1 MQRSLKNLLAGA
13 IFVAFGLAF
22 AIAAANYDLGSALKM
37 GPGYIP
43 VVLGGVLVLL
53 GAIIVAEGLLAGAS
67 VPIGAVPWRG
77 AILLTAGVVFF
88 GATVRGLGLAPAL
101 FVTALMSAFA
111 SRRTGVVAALL
122 MAVGLTVLCILVFIE
137 GLGAPLRLFGSWLGF

>member
-43 VVLGGVLVLL
+43 LVLGGVLVLL
-53 GAIIVAEGLLAGAS
+53 GAIIVAEGLFAGAS

-77 AILLTAGVVFF
+77 AILLAGGVVFF

-101 FVTALMSAFA
+101 FVAALMSAFA

-122 MAVGLTVLCILVFIE
+122 MAVGLTVLCILIFVE
-137 GLGAPLRLFGSWLGF
+137 GLGAPLRLFGPWLGF